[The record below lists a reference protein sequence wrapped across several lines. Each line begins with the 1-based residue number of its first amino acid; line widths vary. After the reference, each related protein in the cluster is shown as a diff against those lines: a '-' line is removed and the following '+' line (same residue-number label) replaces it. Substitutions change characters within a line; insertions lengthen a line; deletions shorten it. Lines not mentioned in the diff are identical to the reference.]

1 MLDPRFLGHVADG
14 ICDIWFDWETEI
26 LVDIAQRIEKAD
38 FTLSATS
45 DWRLYK
51 LQEMGLEKSYL
62 TEQLARMLKKSEK
75 EVSDLIQNTSIYG
88 MNSEMDYIQGAVD
101 QDFIESFSLNSSS
114 LNKIVTDGVKATN
127 NAVRNFTGS
136 YIGEYSD
143 TYEALL
149 DKAYLQVTSGL
160 MSPAEASK
168 SAVLNLAKYG
178 TTIISPAGRHENL
191 FTVITRAVRTGVNQ
205 TALST
210 EMETLKEIGC
220 NLVQVSAHVGAR
232 PSHAVWQGG
241 IYMIEGSSDK
251 YPNFAETTGYGTGE
265 GLGGWNCRHSFGA
278 YFEGLSKRSFENVDP
293 EENKRVY
300 DLEQQQR
307 YNERQIRKYRRAA
320 NICASDPQE
329 YDRYNNLR
337 KKWTKIND
345 NFVDAHSDV
354 LKHDYLREVQSR
366 ELKMTLAKSGIVP
379 TKNRYAR
386 RWTNIHD
393 ELLKNG
399 SPGVGS
405 IIYDEAYLNQDRTNE
420 MKMANWL
427 LKYFGGDIQMLTET
441 NKNKVSTPDIIWRGK
456 LWDFKNWE
464 IDKESKKST
473 VETKVRNGLKQIKN
487 NPGGLFID
495 LEKCKMDHQKVIDY
509 ILDRYRQSA
518 EDGTELIVKD
528 GDKLLLVVRFQK

>member
-329 YDRYNNLR
+329 YERYNNLR

-345 NFVDAHSDV
+345 DFVDAHSDV
-354 LKHDYLREVQSR
+354 LKHDYLRETFKYGDKVSPPIKNAVSILDEWMPVSKDQAKEYSEMRFVMVNGERKDVDNKHILFDPDPNDVRVANLLSKKYGKEVIVRARCSFPKNIKTSDYYIDGFEFDLKTPKDYGGIFNRVNQSR
-366 ELKMTLAKSGIVP
+366 KKGKSQA
-379 TKNRYAR
+379 TK
-386 RWTNIHD
+386 
-393 ELLKNG
+393 
-399 SPGVGS
+399 
-405 IIYDEAYLNQDRTNE
+405 
-420 MKMANWL
+420 
-427 LKYFGGDIQMLTET
+427 F
-441 NKNKVSTPDIIWRGK
+441 
-456 LWDFKNWE
+456 
-464 IDKESKKST
+464 
-473 VETKVRNGLKQIKN
+473 
-487 NPGGLFID
+487 
-495 LEKCKMDHQKVIDY
+495 VID
-509 ILDRYRQSA
+509 ISKLDKTNNDIVLRKIESIFNSDFTKWAEEVIIVSENDVVYAYRR
-518 EDGTELIVKD
+518 K
-528 GDKLLLVVRFQK
+528 